1 MRLVASVP
9 TLSASPYSA
18 VVHISGHGLSRE
30 SAGGAGSV
38 VYALSVSLCTPT
50 EGGYGGGLEL
60 TITGNRFPTSD
71 ASSVTVSMCSIASGN
86 VRVSSTTE
94 LTCRV
99 DPSSASSILSNI
111 GCPVTV
117 SYAGSE
123 ATSGLFSF
131 KSVLT
136 TQLSSVS
143 PLIGGTGGGTN
154 VTITGSGFLPV
165 GVVLLRQNMTSLL
178 L

>member
-60 TITGNRFPTSD
+60 TITGNIDFQL
-71 ASSVTVSMCSIASGN
+71 VTH
-86 VRVSSTTE
+86 R
-94 LTCRV
+94 L
-99 DPSSASSILSNI
+99 L
-111 GCPVTV
+111 
-117 SYAGSE
+117 
-123 ATSGLFSF
+123 LFRCAQS
-131 KSVLT
+131 
-136 TQLSSVS
+136 
-143 PLIGGTGGGTN
+143 
-154 VTITGSGFLPV
+154 PV
-165 GVVLLRQNMTSLL
+165 GMSEYRPPLS
-178 L
+178 